1 MGKATD
7 IFNLL
12 RLREAQAAASLQR
25 ALIIQPGALGDC
37 ILTLPLA
44 EFMKTALHLTRIDLL
59 SNTEYTGI
67 LPGRTC
73 IDSIRALN
81 SVELHRLF
89 MEAHEFKL
97 EDPDPLIRAFADY
110 EWIISFLG
118 EAESQF
124 ERNLIFTANC
134 SHGVEVI
141 ILQLKAPTDFT
152 SHISNFYIQQLLEQI
167 VLFESQEPQNRSSDA
182 LQTVC
187 DRTLVKARKTDINYG
202 RTLLKEMDLQEPE
215 KLLLIHPGS
224 GSPEKCWHIENFCCV
239 AEMLKSEGFKVL
251 FVLGPCEL
259 EKFTQKTI
267 NMLKAIGS
275 CVSELSLSEVLGF
288 MSCADYFLGNDSGI
302 THLSAAMGLKTV
314 SVFGS
319 TNPCLYRPIGPK
331 VKVLQLKQADFSRP
345 SPSSQQQLVQIITG
359 IR

>member
-7 IFNLL
+7 IFNII

-73 IDSIRALN
+73 IDTVRALS

-89 MEAHEFKL
+89 MEADEFKL

-118 EAESQF
+118 EADSQF

-141 ILQLKAPTDFT
+141 ILQLKAPAGFT
-152 SHISNFYIQQLLEQI
+152 SYISNFYIQQLLEQI

-187 DRTLVKARKTDINYG
+187 DKVSIKARKTDTNYG
-202 RTLLKEMDLQEPE
+202 RILLKEIGLQEPE

-224 GSPEKCWHIENFCCV
+224 GSPEKCWHIENFCSV
-239 AEMLKSEGFKVL
+239 AEMLKSKGFEVL
-251 FVLGPCEL
+251 FVLGHCEL
-259 EKFTQKTI
+259 DKFTRKTI
-267 NMLKAIGS
+267 NMLKAIGF
-275 CVSELSLSEVLGF
+275 CVSGLSLLEVLGLI
-288 MSCADYFLGNDSGI
+288 SCADYFLGNDSGI
-302 THLSAAMGLKTV
+302 THMAASMGLKTV
-314 SVFGS
+314 CIFEP
-319 TNPCLYRPIGPK
+319 TDPCLYRPIGPN
-331 VKVLQLKQADFSRP
+331 VNVIQLKQADFSRP
-345 SPSSQQQLVQIITG
+345 SSSSQQQLVQIITN
-359 IR
+359 I